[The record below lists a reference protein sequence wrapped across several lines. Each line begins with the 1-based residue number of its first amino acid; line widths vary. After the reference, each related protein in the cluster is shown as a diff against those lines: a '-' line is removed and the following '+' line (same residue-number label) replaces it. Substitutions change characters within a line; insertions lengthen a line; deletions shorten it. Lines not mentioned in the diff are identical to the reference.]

1 MNSSGNQTN
10 SLSPLSR
17 YWRSISEWPDPFPI
31 PTLSLDVELKLRKG
45 NESYES
51 NKIGIDVSRD
61 MKIEILDKIAQAAF
75 DIKAYPDHDELESI
89 ALALIAKYPCLK
101 EPGRGKGYEG
111 WLVSIRNKLNNYRA
125 KLREAGCSEVSV
137 NKKRKADG
145 DVTKYTLK
153 RAKRGEVNH
162 VPEHPEQHDD
172 ASLEEQRLLLVEAS
186 KKARFDHSFIR
197 EKMDLTFSLR
207 RREIVEEQP
216 MVMEIQTRW
225 PALFFK
231 EQICEEFFRI
241 TNKELL
247 GIFRAAVDEYTPK
260 LLRLYRARKG
270 AFGKDMENLLEKLDD
285 ETSNIVRHR
294 KDAALRGLPVF
305 LRDEPK
311 ELFKQCLE
319 SDREDE
325 STKEVAVG
333 ILFVVEDCVATTSSA
348 VVQNIAVV
356 LEETIVLEDV
366 PDLPSALAYLFGL
379 LYALNISYPKALKYT
394 FETFQHIFM
403 EMGSDC
409 TQRVRSLK
417 NKLLL

>member
-1 MNSSGNQTN
+1 
-10 SLSPLSR
+10 
-17 YWRSISEWPDPFPI
+17 
-31 PTLSLDVELKLRKG
+31 
-45 NESYES
+45 
-51 NKIGIDVSRD
+51 
-61 MKIEILDKIAQAAF
+61 MKIEILDKIAQVAF

-89 ALALIAKYPCLK
+89 ASALIIKYPCLK
-101 EPGRGKGYEG
+101 EPGKGKGYEG

-137 NKKRKADG
+137 NKKRKPNG
-145 DVTKYTLK
+145 DETKYTLK

-172 ASLEEQRLLLVEAS
+172 ASLEEQRVLLVEAS
-186 KKARFDHSFIR
+186 KKARLDHSFIR

-207 RREIVEEQP
+207 RREVVEEQP
-216 MVMEIQTRW
+216 MVMEIQERW

-247 GIFRAAVDEYTPK
+247 GTFRAAVDKYTPK

-270 AFGKDMENLLEKLDD
+270 AFGKDMENLLEKLED

-319 SDREDE
+319 SDPKDE
-325 STKEVAVG
+325 STKGVAVG
-333 ILFVVEDCVATTSSA
+333 ILFVLEDCVATTSSA
-348 VVQNIAVV
+348 VVQNIAVI
-356 LEETIVLEDV
+356 LEETIVL
-366 PDLPSALAYLFGL
+366 
-379 LYALNISYPKALKYT
+379 
-394 FETFQHIFM
+394 
-403 EMGSDC
+403 
-409 TQRVRSLK
+409 
-417 NKLLL
+417 